1 MFNRSVFSKRF
12 KLVRTT
18 YKFTIIEFAS
28 YFEVVSKTTV
38 GAWEKETI
46 IPSADVLADLSSFFG
61 ISLDWFAGFS
71 DVPYTETSIENAE
84 KNVFSKLKE
93 ADRAK
98 IFLAFF
104 PKEYLDCTKRS
115 QNYSL
120 PVRANIIV
128 LLHCSYIPYIEG
140 YWNVQDKKQPS
151 SFFDNVVQNFTQYFS
166 PSSPHYRLPTQKQ
179 LEYYEALGKLIKRK
193 IQTPIYD
200 IESSNEK

>member
-28 YFEVVSKTTV
+28 TFEIVTKTTV

-71 DVPYTETSIENAE
+71 DVPYTEDSIKNAE
-84 KNVFSKLKE
+84 KYVMNKVFEIDKRKVYIHRIPE
-93 ADRAK
+93 D
-98 IFLAFF
+98 
-104 PKEYLDCTKRS
+104 YLNTEQRKKV
-115 QNYSL
+115 YSL

-128 LLHCSYIPYIEG
+128 LLHCSYIPFIKKFNKEM
-140 YWNVQDKKQPS
+140 DKKEGNTNFISDFLDRQLDRICPELRPS
-151 SFFDNVVQNFTQYFS
+151 KKVLYDYHLYALLFKE
-166 PSSPHYRLPTQKQ
+166 SS
-179 LEYYEALGKLIKRK
+179 
-193 IQTPIYD
+193 TPFYN
-200 IESSNEK
+200 IESSNET

>member
-28 YFEVVSKTTV
+28 TFEIVTKTTV

-71 DVPYTETSIENAE
+71 DVPYTEDSIKNAE
-84 KNVFSKLKE
+84 KYVMNKVFEIDKRKVYIHRIPE
-93 ADRAK
+93 D
-98 IFLAFF
+98 
-104 PKEYLDCTKRS
+104 YLNTEQRKKV
-115 QNYSL
+115 YSL

-128 LLHCSYIPYIEG
+128 LLHCSYIPFIKKFNKEM
-140 YWNVQDKKQPS
+140 DKKEGNTNFISDFLDRQLDRICPELRPS
-151 SFFDNVVQNFTQYFS
+151 KKVLYDDHLYALLFKE
-166 PSSPHYRLPTQKQ
+166 SS
-179 LEYYEALGKLIKRK
+179 
-193 IQTPIYD
+193 TPFYN
-200 IESSNEK
+200 IESSNET